1 MESEKSAF
9 EESFEWEMV
18 VESNWENRLME
29 HKEMMRHGGLMEHDL
44 MMKNNLKI

>member
-18 VESNWENRLME
+18 VESSWESRLME
-29 HKEMMRHGGLMEHDL
+29 HNEMMRHGGLMEHGL
-44 MMKNNLKI
+44 MMKHDLKT